1 MRYKITS
8 QNIKDFEDERRANE
22 QEAQHIYCAIQ
33 SYFHHNAETVYEDI
47 IIELVGQRGLYL
59 LREFHLIET
68 CAVIHGRKLYA
79 L

>member
-8 QNIKDFEDERRANE
+8 QNLKDYMDECRDNE

-33 SYFHHNAETVYEDI
+33 SYFHHNAETVYEDVI
-47 IIELVGQRGLYL
+47 IDLVGQRSLAL
-59 LREFHLIET
+59 LREFRLIES
-68 CAVIHGRKLYA
+68 CAVINGRKLYA

>member
-59 LREFHLIET
+59 LREFRLIET
-68 CAVIHGRKLYA
+68 CAVINGRKLYA

>member
-1 MRYKITS
+1 MRYKMNKQI
-8 QNIKDFEDERRANE
+8 IKDYEAERKANE
-22 QEAQHIYCAIQ
+22 REAQDIYCAIQ

-47 IIELVGQRGLYL
+47 IIELVGNRGLNL
-59 LREFHLIET
+59 LREFRLIET